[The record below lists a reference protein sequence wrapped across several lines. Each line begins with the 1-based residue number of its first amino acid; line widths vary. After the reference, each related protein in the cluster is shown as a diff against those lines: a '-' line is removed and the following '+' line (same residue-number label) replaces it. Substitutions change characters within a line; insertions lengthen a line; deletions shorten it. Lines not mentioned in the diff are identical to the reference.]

1 MKKKIDNLEIYAHLK
16 VRSPLI
22 VRADGRG
29 FSKLLYDAEKPYDL
43 GFASSMAKATRAF
56 FEESGL
62 RLDLAFT
69 FSDEINLLFMK
80 APFNGRIEKLDSVIA
95 GFLSGALSLS
105 FGKIVS
111 MDARTVSLCP
121 GEIFEYLATRQDE
134 TWRNHV
140 FSYGFYGLVED
151 GLDPNQAMKRM
162 RGMKESDIH
171 EMLFQRGINLA
182 KNPAWQRRGILI
194 YRDEIGIVEDWEPPL
209 FRSED
214 GRNLLWDII
223 GDSIPVG
230 PDFRPK

>member
-1 MKKKIDNLEIYAHLK
+1 MKKEIDNLEIYAHLR

-22 VRADGRG
+22 IRADGRS
-29 FSKLLYDAEKPYDL
+29 FSKLLYDAKKPYDL
-43 GFASSMAKATRAF
+43 DFASSMAKATRNF

-62 RLDLAFT
+62 RSDLAFT
-69 FSDEINLLFMK
+69 FSDEINLLFME

-121 GEIFEYLATRQDE
+121 GEMIEYLATRQDE

-140 FSYGFYGLVED
+140 FSYGFYGLIED
-151 GLDPNQAMKRM
+151 GLNPNQAMKRM

-182 KNPAWQRRGILI
+182 KNPAWQKRGILI
-194 YRDEIGIVEDWEPPL
+194 YRDEIGIVEEWEPPL
-209 FRSED
+209 FRSKD
-214 GRNLLWDII
+214 GRKLLWDII

-230 PDFRPK
+230 SNFQSK